1 MFKGILTF
9 ISYAL
14 RSIILVTIDTFCV
27 YRMHCKLLN
36 WGTIKIQGIQILLPT
51 KESVSINVK
60 YSVKNSTVDGN
71 YLHFLQNSTK
81 NANIADYLKK
91 HLETHKK

>member
-36 WGTIKIQGIQILLPT
+36 WGTIKIQGIQMLLPT
-51 KESVSINVK
+51 LDSRINIGVRLLTFEK
-60 YSVKNSTVDGN
+60 FWREKKNENDR
-71 YLHFLQNSTK
+71 
-81 NANIADYLKK
+81 NA
-91 HLETHKK
+91 